1 MRFRL
6 NNQDYIRL
14 QTIAFFI
21 PMIEKAFDENTEE
34 DIGLTITYFNS
45 PITIYKREI
54 CAFKKLQQI
63 FNNLTNLLLK
73 NDIYD
78 MQVKLDKQKTPALEL
93 GKQIKAYLSLEST
106 EEINELLQFINKK
119 FYTISDAAQF
129 VTRFSDIVD
138 CYKFSQLSQDV
149 DFLKIVAEPILFFA
163 SLSPRNFPLEFQYG
177 IIETVSLLKKHGTD
191 HSKWSKD
198 ALNDIIRAFLDVYH
212 KAHEMGDGKCN
223 NDEAA
228 IKKEIERRKNISEK
242 KIEKN
247 KERRKE
253 LDEKIQEIKKGRKK
267 TISEACQEYFYSHTS
282 ELKNLGITSWRTLAN
297 RCSQKDPNKSRKE
310 NNPAQKIQ
318 PLSVN
323 KCQSILAPMD

>member
-14 QTIAFFI
+14 QTIAFFV

-34 DIGLTITYFNS
+34 DIGLTITYFDS
-45 PITIYKREI
+45 QITIYKREI

-63 FNNLTNLLLK
+63 FNDLTNLLLK
-73 NDIYD
+73 NKIYD
-78 MQVKLDKQKTPALEL
+78 TPVELGKQRTPAIEL
-93 GKQIKAYLSLEST
+93 GKQIKACLSSESIVET
-106 EEINELLQFINKK
+106 NEILQFINTK
-119 FYTISDAAQF
+119 FYTISATAQF
-129 VTRFSDIVD
+129 ITRFSDIVD

-163 SLSPRNFPLEFQYG
+163 SLSPRNFPEEFQDG
-177 IIETVSLLKKHGTD
+177 ITKTVLLLKKHGID
-191 HSKWSKD
+191 HTQWSQN
-198 ALNDIIRAFLDVYH
+198 ALNNIVEAFLDVYH
-212 KAHEMGDGKCN
+212 KAHEMSKGKCN
-223 NDEAA
+223 SDEAA

-282 ELKNLGITSWRTLAN
+282 ELKKMGITSWRTLAN

-323 KCQSILAPMD
+323 KCQTILD